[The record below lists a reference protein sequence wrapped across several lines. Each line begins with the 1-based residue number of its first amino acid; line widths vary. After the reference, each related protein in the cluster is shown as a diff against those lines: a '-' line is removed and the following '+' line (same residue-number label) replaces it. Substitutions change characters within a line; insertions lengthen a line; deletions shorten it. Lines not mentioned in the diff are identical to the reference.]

1 MTLLPIALA
10 LSAAL
15 APEPEPISAMPAA
28 IAPSRWEL
36 GTSVGGG
43 WDSNP
48 LASTLPAGSEF
59 GAARLWIAR
68 QLRASDA
75 DFAWLQLRYGGMRFA
90 AVPDADLDRVEA
102 SAEWGHAFGEAF
114 TLRLAGAGAV
124 RVAGDPAR
132 SGWDAGGRA
141 MARLRL
147 AAPLAV
153 RVGAGYVWRDAADP
167 ISSGG
172 TVWADAGLDAA
183 LWRGA
188 STVVRYTLETG
199 TDGLSGTAHTGSG
212 WRSGAGTTGGA
223 RPVSRIVQGVSADL
237 RQDLWS
243 GLFVQAAYG
252 VSVVRTEGTSFP
264 EHQAVAE
271 IGWSR

>member
-15 APEPEPISAMPAA
+15 APEPDAIVALPAA
-28 IAPSRWEL
+28 VAPSRWEF

-48 LASTLPAGSEF
+48 LTSTMPAGSEF
-59 GAARLWIAR
+59 GAARVWIAR
-68 QLRASDA
+68 VLRASDA
-75 DFAWLQLRYGGMRFA
+75 DLAWLQLRYGGTRFA
-90 AVPDADLDRVEA
+90 AVPDANLDRVEA

-124 RVAGDPAR
+124 RVAGDPTQ

-141 MARLRL
+141 MARLRV
-147 AAPLAV
+147 AAPFAL
-153 RVGAGYVWRDAADP
+153 RVGAGYVWRDARDP
-167 ISSGG
+167 VYSGG
-172 TVWADAGLDAA
+172 TAWVDAGIDAA

-188 STVVRYTLETG
+188 FTVVRYTLETG
-199 TDGLSGTAHTGSG
+199 TDGLSGTARTGSG
-212 WRSGAGTTGGA
+212 WRGGAGTTGGA

-237 RQDLWS
+237 RQDLRS
-243 GLFVQAAYG
+243 GLFVQAGFG
-252 VSVVRTEGTSFP
+252 VSVVRTEGTSLL